1 MVFRIIVTPLGGVH
15 GQSADMGWVGLIE
28 CSGCDVICDPPSV
41 ERSKSAFPGLGAT
54 CGAEVGNLGREEACW
69 SE

>member
-1 MVFRIIVTPLGGVH
+1 MPVVFRIIVTPLGGVH

-41 ERSKSAFPGLGAT
+41 ERSLSQLFLDWAQHVEKKWGI
-54 CGAEVGNLGREEACW
+54 
-69 SE
+69 